1 VRGIW
6 KNSLNIVGLRKRWF
20 KRNKPTCTWAR
31 TPCMH
36 GFFFNKKNMQDI
48 SIQIYSFKKIKW
60 ITYHQLIYFLFNF
73 NNKKR
78 TSMLQP
84 ELGNMEK
91 QFHSMQRLNSAQ
103 EAISICYSH
112 VSFSCPFA
120 VERVRL
126 YICFIWWKFIS

>member
-1 VRGIW
+1 
-6 KNSLNIVGLRKRWF
+6 
-20 KRNKPTCTWAR
+20 
-31 TPCMH
+31 
-36 GFFFNKKNMQDI
+36 
-48 SIQIYSFKKIKW
+48 
-60 ITYHQLIYFLFNF
+60 
-73 NNKKR
+73 
-78 TSMLQP
+78 MLQP

-126 YICFIWWKFIS
+126 YICFI